1 VNAPRSRT
9 VAGWILPGAGLALLP
24 KCPACLAVYIAM
36 GTGIGISVPAAGYLR
51 MLLGI
56 VCMASLGYLAVRF
69 FRARRESRDSSRM
82 DRSLCRS
89 EAGKK
94 CSGFT

>member
-36 GTGIGISVPAAGYLR
+36 GTGTGFRFPPRVTCGYCSGLCAWR
-51 MLLGI
+51 RLGI
-56 VCMASLGYLAVRF
+56 
-69 FRARRESRDSSRM
+69 
-82 DRSLCRS
+82 
-89 EAGKK
+89 
-94 CSGFT
+94 